1 MSPLI
6 GSVVANRQGVRFVV
20 VRAGWERLDEGA
32 SLAVVLVEKCYHDVD
47 ARGSEYEETVP
58 MAGFDKYFAPV
69 SP

>member
-6 GSVVANRQGVRFVV
+6 GSTVANRQGVRFVV

-32 SLAVVLVEKCYHDVD
+32 SLAVVLVEKCYHDD

-58 MAGFDKYFAPV
+58 AVGFYAHFVPV